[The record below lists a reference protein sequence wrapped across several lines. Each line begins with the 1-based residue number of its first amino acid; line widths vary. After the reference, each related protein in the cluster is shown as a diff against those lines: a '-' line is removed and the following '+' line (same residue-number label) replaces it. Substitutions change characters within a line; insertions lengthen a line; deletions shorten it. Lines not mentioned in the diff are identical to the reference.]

1 MATATS
7 VVHIYNGTVTSG
19 GTDGNRVTET
29 AVGGNQILI
38 ELHRGTESNEIPL
51 AVRATVAD
59 CYLVQIASENG
70 KTTLSLDAVHWS
82 STIFFLIVGIENCLF
97 YIKSVADDDEEYGDT
112 IGRLKMDFYAPV

>member
-19 GTDGNRVTET
+19 GADGNRVTET

-38 ELHRGTESNEIPL
+38 ELHRGKESNEIPL

-59 CYLVQIASENG
+59 CYLVQIASEDG
-70 KTTLSLDAVHWS
+70 KTTLSLDTAHWS

-97 YIKSVADDDEEYGDT
+97 YVKSVADDDEEYGDT
-112 IGRLKMDFYAPV
+112 VGRLQVDFYAPV